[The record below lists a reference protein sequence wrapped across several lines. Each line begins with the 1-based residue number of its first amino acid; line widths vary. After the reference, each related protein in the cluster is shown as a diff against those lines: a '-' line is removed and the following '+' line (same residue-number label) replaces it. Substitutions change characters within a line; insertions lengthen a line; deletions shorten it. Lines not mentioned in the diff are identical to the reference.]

1 MPAGAACGRPA
12 STGSGLLGSTPR
24 NATNFA
30 KARRYTRTVVA
41 GRLRTTCQP
50 LDVLHDLSGQCTAW
64 TRDVFTHVMG
74 CVDSDHVVLHAGL
87 WGNAVARDSGHPG
100 GGAALPRGRLT
111 EFRLPD

>member
-12 STGSGLLGSTPR
+12 STGSGLLGSMPR

-30 KARRYTRTVVA
+30 NARRYARTVVA

-64 TRDVFTHVMG
+64 TRDVFPHVMG
-74 CVDSDHVVLHAGL
+74 CVDHLLMGLTSTHHVK
-87 WGNAVARDSGHPG
+87 P
-100 GGAALPRGRLT
+100 PY
-111 EFRLPD
+111 